1 MSIEAILQRLAQ
13 GEQRAFAELVDL
25 YQRPLFGFLGRL
37 GLGQA
42 QAEDIAQDTFLRAW
56 THLSDFSPER
66 AQFATWLFTIARNLA
81 YNALQSAPQQREIT
95 GQALP
100 DRVCPQA
107 DPAQHL
113 DHTQQQLRLQNALRQ
128 LPMKER
134 SALALVYV
142 HELGLADVARIE
154 GDSLPAIKSRLH
166 RAKQRL
172 RELLHTAP
180 HRRHPM
186 NDELDT
192 LLQDAALR
200 PPPDFTQRVMRTIEQ
215 RTTAAMAT
223 RSTHSPWQRLRWL
236 ATVSGLVGTGLL
248 GLSQLASFVFG
259 LWIASAAL

>member
-42 QAEDIAQDTFLRAW
+42 QAEDIAQETFLRAW
-56 THLSDFSPER
+56 THLPDFDPER

-95 GQALP
+95 GQAAP
-100 DRVCPQA
+100 DLACPQA
-107 DPAQHL
+107 GPAQRL
-113 DHTQQQLRLQNALRQ
+113 DHSQQQARLHNALRQ

-154 GDSLPAIKSRLH
+154 GDSLPAIKTRLH
-166 RAKQRL
+166 RAKQHL
-172 RELLHTAP
+172 RELLHSATSPEIP
-180 HRRHPM
+180 H
-186 NDELDT
+186 
-192 LLQDAALR
+192 
-200 PPPDFTQRVMRTIEQ
+200 V
-215 RTTAAMAT
+215 
-223 RSTHSPWQRLRWL
+223 
-236 ATVSGLVGTGLL
+236 
-248 GLSQLASFVFG
+248 
-259 LWIASAAL
+259 

>member
-13 GEQRAFAELVDL
+13 GEQQAFAELVDL

-56 THLSDFSPER
+56 THWPDFQPER
-66 AQFATWLFTIARNLA
+66 AQFVTWLFTIARNLA
-81 YNALQSAPQQREIT
+81 YNAMQSAPQQREIT

-100 DRVCPQA
+100 DVACPQSG
-107 DPAQHL
+107 PAQTL
-113 DHTQQQLRLQNALRQ
+113 DRAQQQARLHSALRQ

-154 GDSLPAIKSRLH
+154 GDSLPAIKTRLH

-172 RELLHTAP
+172 R
-180 HRRHPM
+180 
-186 NDELDT
+186 D
-192 LLQDAALR
+192 LLQPAT
-200 PPPDFTQRVMRTIEQ
+200 PPE
-215 RTTAAMAT
+215 A
-223 RSTHSPWQRLRWL
+223 HHE
-236 ATVSGLVGTGLL
+236 
-248 GLSQLASFVFG
+248 
-259 LWIASAAL
+259 